1 MPTIGKGKMRK
12 PYKPEPEPV
21 VEIPKYNPAYLG
33 REPPKSKIDSVS
45 DELKAL
51 RFAVNT
57 IVNHLD
63 SKYSPGIFTPEEHV
77 KMGVPVR
84 E

>member
-1 MPTIGKGKMRK
+1 MRR
-12 PYKPEPEPV
+12 PYKPEPEPQA
-21 VEIPKYNPAYLG
+21 EIPKYNPEYSGKA
-33 REPPKSKIDSVS
+33 RPESPKLKVDSVS
-45 DELKAL
+45 DELRAL

-84 E
+84 DE

>member
-1 MPTIGKGKMRK
+1 MQKS
-12 PYKPEPEPV
+12 YKPEARPALTGLEPG
-21 VEIPKYNPAYLG
+21 PKLKVDSSPG
-33 REPPKSKIDSVS
+33 SPSVS
-45 DELKAL
+45 DEMKAL
-51 RFAVNT
+51 RFAVNI